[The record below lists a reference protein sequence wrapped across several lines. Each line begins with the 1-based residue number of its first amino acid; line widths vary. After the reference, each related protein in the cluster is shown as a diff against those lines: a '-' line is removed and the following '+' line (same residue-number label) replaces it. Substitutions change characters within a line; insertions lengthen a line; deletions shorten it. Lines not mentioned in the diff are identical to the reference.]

1 MKLRNAWASFS
12 RDPQGLKSYLDS
24 IRVWVTASMNAGSVD
39 EDETKKS
46 SAELK
51 KERTDLFRSLQRKGL
66 TVGAQRTCGLHVIP
80 IRSDGPDVMLGID
93 SEGQV
98 KAYFQGLIT
107 CKTNTCPCCGREKKI
122 SLAMLLQGL
131 FKHHFKGLTS
141 SPSGPGLFFETFGP
155 KRSGDFDTKVMVDL
169 VYAAIGV
176 LNRWTAEDGLYGPI
190 SSASTVDFVTNI
202 GRNYAPGPHVHS
214 VLALDH
220 WPEGTRGLSEG
231 ESDVPSNRLKRIYK
245 KDKLMPKGDLERDL
259 TEIETFVLMRYWMV
273 HDAFQVAGRELLSKS
288 VTRRYRELRDA
299 GDVVGAKKLWIAW
312 NQRGND
318 ATKKNRPDW
327 VWDEAREQLRTSSG
341 RIATRMEIENNPG
354 YYGVEWR
361 CKPGV
366 TDDMLNIA
374 IDAYDLRTV
383 PRLEGL
389 GTYLAK
395 FALEVS
401 GGGSK
406 TKSKAGARSVTPLQ
420 LARLAVEGDERA
432 AEAYMG
438 YLEAFKGKP
447 LVIFG
452 GPWKALHKNIE
463 PEPLSSFVPDE
474 YAHRIDDEDGHDDV
488 AATVHVATVPSWLWR
503 ELRKDEFP
511 SRYGPG
517 GLPQWG
523 GTWLLR
529 KLEDQFSLV
538 TAWLGWA
545 RYMSWVTG
553 DLVQIA
559 YLKFIVGIHAGSL
572 PPGRGYGWCVLS
584 K

>member
-1 MKLRNAWASFS
+1 MKLRNVRARFP
-12 RDPQGLKSYLDS
+12 RNPQGLRSYLDS
-24 IRVWVTASMNAGSVD
+24 IRDSATIPMNTGSV
-39 EDETKKS
+39 EEAETEKS

-51 KERTDLFRSLQRKGL
+51 KERTDLFRSLQRKSL
-66 TVGAQRTCGLHVIP
+66 TVGAQRTCGLRVIP
-80 IRSDGPDVMLGID
+80 TRSDGPDVMLGIG
-93 SEGQV
+93 SEGQL
-98 KAYFQGLIT
+98 KAHFQGLIT

-141 SPSGPGLFFETFGP
+141 SPSGPGLLFETFGP
-155 KRSGDFDTKVMVDL
+155 KRSGEFDTEVVVDL
-169 VYAAIGV
+169 VYAAIAV

-220 WPEGTRGLSEG
+220 WPEGIRGLLEG

-245 KDKLMPKGDLERDL
+245 KDKLMPKEDLERDL
-259 TEIETFVLMRYWMV
+259 TEIETFVLMRFRMV
-273 HDAFQVAGRELLSKS
+273 YDAFQVAGRELLSKS
-288 VTRRYRELRDA
+288 VTRRCRELRDA

-312 NQRGND
+312 NQRGHN

-327 VWDEAREQLRTSSG
+327 VWDEARAQLRTPSE
-341 RIATRMEIENNPG
+341 RIATRMDIENNPG

-366 TDDMLNIA
+366 TDEMLDIA
-374 IDAYDLRTV
+374 IDAYDLRSV

-406 TKSKAGARSVTPLQ
+406 TESKAGARSVTPLQ

-432 AEAYMG
+432 GEAYMG

-452 GPWKALHKNIE
+452 GAWKTLHKEIE

-474 YAHRIDDEDGHDDV
+474 YAHGLDDEDGPDEG
-488 AATVHVATVPSWLWR
+488 AETVHVATVPLWLWEQLR
-503 ELRKDEFP
+503 EDEFP

-529 KLEDQFSLV
+529 ELEDQLSVV

-545 RYMSWVTG
+545 RYMRWVTG

-559 YLKFIVGIHAGSL
+559 YLKFIAGIQSGSL
-572 PPGRGYGWCVLS
+572 PPGQGLGWCVYA